1 MILVWTKFLVCA
13 LIVIFSGTKLTQYGD
28 AIAEKTGLTRAWIG
42 LLLLAAMTSMPELV
56 TGASAAAL
64 VRVPDLAIG
73 VVLGSN
79 LFNLLLV
86 VVLDLLHRPG
96 PFLTRAGRSNL
107 LLARLSALLIG
118 LAGLGLLMGNL
129 VPSLALGWLSPF
141 SLVLVL
147 LYLLS
152 LRWLFRLEQS
162 RQVSPAPGTQLL
174 RYQYLSS
181 RRTYLSFAL
190 AGAVI
195 IGAGIWLASI
205 GDEIAQITGWGDSF
219 IGNILLAI
227 ITSLPELSVCIA
239 ALRLGAADMALADL
253 LGSNLFNTGVIIAAA
268 DLLYWENPIFRSA
281 SLGQLWAVGIAL
293 LMTGFVALG
302 LILSSRRKLLGIF
315 DWESFL
321 LLALYVLGA
330 YGLFVTTSG

>member
-28 AIAEKTGLTRAWIG
+28 AIAEKTGLTRVWIG

-64 VRVPDLAIG
+64 VRVPDLAMG

-86 VVLDLLHRPG
+86 VILDLLHRPG

-118 LAGLGLLMGNL
+118 LAGLGLFVGNL
-129 VPSLALGWLSPF
+129 MPSLALGWLSPF
-141 SLVLVL
+141 SLLLVL

-152 LRWLFRLEQS
+152 LRWLFRSDQN
-162 RQVSPAPGTQLL
+162 RQVTPAPGTQML
-174 RYQYLSS
+174 RYPYLSS
-181 RRTYLSFAL
+181 RRTYLNFAL

-205 GDEIAQITGWGDSF
+205 GDEIAQVTGWGDSF

-268 DLLYWENPIFRSA
+268 DLLYWENPIFRSV
-281 SLGQLWAVGIAL
+281 SVGQLWAVGVAL
-293 LMTGFVALG
+293 LMTGLIALG

-321 LLALYVLGA
+321 LLAFYILGA
-330 YGLFVTTSG
+330 YNLFVTTSG

>member
-64 VRVPDLAIG
+64 VRAPDLAMG
-73 VVLGSN
+73 VVLGSD

-86 VVLDLLHRPG
+86 AVLDLLHRPG
-96 PFLTRAGRSNL
+96 PFLTRAGKNNL
-107 LLARLSALLIG
+107 LSAGLSALLIG
-118 LAGLGLLMGNL
+118 LAGLGVFAGNL
-129 VPSLALGWLSPF
+129 LPSFALGWISPF
-141 SLVLVL
+141 SLALVL

-152 LRWLFRLEQS
+152 LRRLFRSEQN
-162 RQVSPAPGTQLL
+162 RKIAPVPRARLL
-174 RYQYLSS
+174 RYQHLSS
-181 RRTYLSFAL
+181 RQTYLGFAI

-195 IGAGIWLASI
+195 IGAGIWLTNI

-219 IGNILLAI
+219 IGNILLAA

-253 LGSNLFNTGVIIAAA
+253 LGSNLFDTGVIIAVA
-268 DLLYWENPIFRSA
+268 DLLYRENPIFCSA
-281 SLGQLWAVGIAL
+281 SAGQLWAVGVAL

-302 LILSSRRKLLGIF
+302 LALGSERKLLRIF
-315 DWESFL
+315 NWESFL

-330 YGLFVTTSG
+330 YGLFVIG